1 MYATYVYA
9 AGATRANVLSDVTA
23 ILTGETNKTNLSA
36 ACVQASTS
44 IVSTIASGWAVHDS
58 SPATDSKV
66 IKAPHSDE
74 GSVYKLAYL
83 NISDTLLKVDMCISW
98 DEVAHTG
105 VKSAASIGQVISVTS
120 GGTVF
125 IYASAR
131 FFALYSEYYNSSGV
145 KYSGA
150 TTYGGPSG
158 IFEMS
163 RIAPWLTVGSGYSKS
178 VVIMSFGHQ
187 CYDKSGGAFGKVKN
201 PSNSDDTFTSATAYF
216 PGFAPNA
223 ISSNLTGGPSAK
235 IRNSSGGIVIP
246 TFPLLMAGFSYSTLN
261 CVVGDVSASSDV
273 WWAPSAVIPDHAEFT
288 INAKKYRYVPASI
301 PGGTTAAALLI
312 PSE

>member
-1 MYATYVYA
+1 
-9 AGATRANVLSDVTA
+9 
-23 ILTGETNKTNLSA
+23 
-36 ACVQASTS
+36 VQASTS
-44 IVSTIASGWAVHDS
+44 IVSTIASGWTVHDS

-83 NISDTLLKVDMCISW
+83 TISDTLLKVDLCISW
-98 DEVAHTG
+98 NEVAHTG
-105 VKSAASIGQVISVTS
+105 VKSSANVGQVISVTS
-120 GGTVF
+120 GGTIF

-131 FFALYSEYYNSSGV
+131 FFALYSEYYSAGV

-150 TTYGGPSG
+150 TNYGGPSG

-178 VVIMSFGHQ
+178 IVIAAFGYQ
-187 CYDKSGGAFGKVKN
+187 CYDKNGGMFGKVKN
-201 PSNSDDTFTSATAYF
+201 SSGIDNISFMNATAYF
-216 PGFAPNA
+216 PGFSPNT
-223 ISSNLTGGPSAK
+223 ISSNLTGGPPAK
-235 IRNSSGGIVIP
+235 IRNASGGIVIP
-246 TFPLLMAGFSYSTLN
+246 TFPLLMAGFTYSDLN

-273 WWAPSAVIPDHAEFT
+273 WWAPSAVIPDHSEFT
-288 INAKKYRYVPASI
+288 INTKKYRYVPAST
-301 PGGTTAAALLI
+301 PGVTTAAALLI

>member
-44 IVSTIASGWAVHDS
+44 IVSTIASGWTVHDS
-58 SPATDSKV
+58 SPATDSIV

-83 NISDTLLKVDMCISW
+83 NISDTRLKVDMCISW

-105 VKSAASIGQVISVTS
+105 VKSAASIGQDISVTS

-131 FFALYSEYYNSSGV
+131 FFALYSEYYSSGV

-178 VVIMSFGHQ
+178 VVIMSFGYQ

-201 PSNSDDTFTSATAYF
+201 PSNSDDISFMGATAYF
-216 PGFAPNA
+216 PGFAPNT

-246 TFPLLMAGFSYSTLN
+246 TFPLLMAGFTYSALN

-288 INAKKYRYVPASI
+288 ISAKKYRYVPAFT
-301 PGGTTAAALLI
+301 PGVTTAAALLI